1 MHLHLPELI
10 QTYGYTAVFV
20 GTLLEAEAVLL
31 VGGFSAHR
39 GYLDLPTVLLVAIA
53 GSFLANQVWFYL
65 GRWKGA
71 VLLARFPQYA
81 EPAARAQALLAKY
94 NTPLILGVRFVFGL
108 RTVLP
113 FALGMG
119 KITTLRFQL
128 LNLAGAILW
137 SVTVGG
143 GGYLFGRILE
153 QALGNLRRYEEILF
167 AVLAVGGFLYWLY
180 TRRRRT

>member
-1 MHLHLPELI
+1 M
-10 QTYGYTAVFV
+10 
-20 GTLLEAEAVLL
+20 
-31 VGGFSAHR
+31 
-39 GYLDLPTVLLVAIA
+39 
-53 GSFLANQVWFYL
+53 
-65 GRWKGA
+65 
-71 VLLARFPQYA
+71 
-81 EPAARAQALLAKY
+81 
-94 NTPLILGVRFVFGL
+94 PLILGVRFVFGL

-128 LNLAGAILW
+128 LNLAGAIFW
-137 SVTVGG
+137 SVAVGG

-180 TRRRRT
+180 TRRRRTENRGQSPILSGRLSDDHRTLSPARLATLHQRIQAEVADLPLRRH